1 MTDHNTS
8 DFFHRAEFFLLRL
21 CLFILLLPALAKF
34 IWSEAAPFLSE
45 VFRHF
50 NAGQS
55 QTNAPAPSDVVN
67 HSSERYKGFL
77 IDGSAVPTFATG
89 FDWYSQGIILR
100 PARLGSLIEVK
111 RIKEPS
117 SQMPAVYRPERGFD
131 KNARVWFKAWP
142 MIDVILIGVL
152 AVVAIVVAIF
162 LGSWRKK
169 QANKG
174 IWWSFEPIPAAPP
187 NALRLL
193 ATVHPAIAWMNK
205 Q

>member
-55 QTNAPAPSDVVN
+55 QTNALAPSDVVN
-67 HSSERYKGFL
+67 DSSERYKGFL

-131 KNARVWFKAWP
+131 KNARV
-142 MIDVILIGVL
+142 
-152 AVVAIVVAIF
+152 
-162 LGSWRKK
+162 
-169 QANKG
+169 
-174 IWWSFEPIPAAPP
+174 
-187 NALRLL
+187 
-193 ATVHPAIAWMNK
+193 
-205 Q
+205 